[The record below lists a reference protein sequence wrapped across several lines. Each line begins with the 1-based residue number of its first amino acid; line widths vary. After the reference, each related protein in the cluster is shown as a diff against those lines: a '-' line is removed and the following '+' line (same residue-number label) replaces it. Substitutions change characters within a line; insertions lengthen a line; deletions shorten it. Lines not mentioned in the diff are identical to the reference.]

1 MDIRLGRLNRLLALA
16 ETFGGTVCG
25 STPDHGNGN
34 LGGGGGAPAGQPP
47 AAGGQPPAPPAPP
60 HVAPPAPPAPPHVP
74 APGIPAED
82 YAAMQKR
89 LAKAEKEADALRT
102 QLKDPGFLRGVINNA
117 LGVKDDVDPNVLLQ
131 QTKARAEAAEAMAR
145 QAVVRSAVV
154 SAASEFG
161 VHNPMDVADLFPA
174 SGYELEDGRVK
185 DYGAV
190 KAGVQA
196 FLQARPYML
205 RTQPSPTGQPAPAA
219 GAPGTPPAAGAPQ
232 APALPNAP
240 AGAPPA
246 TPPFRILTDAE
257 LWTKTPKERAE
268 YIEGLK
274 KLQNG
279 GRNGMPWQ

>member
-1 MDIRLGRLNRLLALA
+1 MDIRTWRRDRLLELA
-16 ETFGGTVCG
+16 GNLGTVC
-25 STPDHGNGN
+25 STTPDPTNT
-34 LGGGGGAPAGQPP
+34 GGGGGAPAGQPP
-47 AAGGQPPAPPAPP
+47 AAGGQQPPAPPAPP
-60 HVAPPAPPAPPHVP
+60 HVPPAPPAPPHVP

-89 LAKAEKEADALRT
+89 LAKAEKEAETLRT

-131 QTKARAEAAEAMAR
+131 QTKARAEAAEALAR

-174 SGYELEDGRVK
+174 AGYELEDGRVK

-205 RTQPSPTGQPAPAA
+205 RTQPSPTGQPAAPAA
-219 GAPGTPPAAGAPQ
+219 PAAP
-232 APALPNAP
+232 
-240 AGAPPA
+240 GAPPA
-246 TPPFRILTDAE
+246 PRQPEIPAGGAPTTPPFRILTDAE
-257 LWTKTPKERAE
+257 LWAKSPKERGE
-268 YIEGLK
+268 YIETLK

-279 GRNGMPWQ
+279 GRTGLPWQS